1 MRIFSSGV
9 FYVGSGIRQ
18 TLFQLL
24 GLHAGT
30 DPAHVERCATSK
42 SRPGATNLNSSN
54 GPPTCTAPVALFTVE
69 LNWSSC
75 SPAPARLEGTNP
87 LLAPALADDPVFVEL
102 AFMAL
107 RFFPRETRELLPPLV
122 ACRVV
127 EFVRFLSV
135 FNENSEEQ
143 TASKIFTMSL
153 SFRVQIA
160 PLIARYNNRSET
172 FCFGGSHKESEPR
185 EERSSKLPAFSI

>member
-1 MRIFSSGV
+1 MVCFTLVRGSVRPFSNFSASMPGL
-9 FYVGSGIRQ
+9 ILPTWNAALRQ
-18 TLFQLL
+18 KAARVQQTPT
-24 GLHAGT
+24 A
-30 DPAHVERCATSK
+30 ANR
-42 SRPGATNLNSSN
+42 
-54 GPPTCTAPVALFTVE
+54 PPTCTAPVALFTVE

-75 SPAPARLEGTNP
+75 SPAPVRLEGTNP

-143 TASKIFTMSL
+143 TAYKIFTMSL